1 MTQGIRSEG
10 KMTLSMLST
19 TGRSRA
25 ASQADKSF
33 ASYLDTGNT
42 EKSIQSELAKEN
54 IRSVSKEEKPPVEE
68 NREKED
74 VSAAMTQKDTKPAE
88 KAVEKNEM
96 PSSAEEMDEP
106 AVTEAMAELVTA
118 VMDLLSQ
125 MAEDVLSVSPQDVEQ
140 WMITNEMSLADMLD
154 PQNLRQMVLDLNG
167 LNGVGGFLTDA
178 DALGQWN
185 EIQNM
190 LNDFLSSHEGLLEQM
205 QSMESTG
212 QENVLYMT
220 GSWDEL
226 QGLAQEADGQSVQ
239 PESLDE
245 EFAQQHIDMISQAE
259 GMSEQTESTDA
270 YQMEGQGE
278 DSAERRSV
286 RTEHAEGQM
295 PEGFLNRMT
304 EAVGGA
310 VEVMDAGNEA
320 GQTSHILNQI
330 VNEIRFT
337 MTQEV
342 TSMDFMLNPENLG
355 RVHISVADKG
365 GVMTAQITVQSL
377 EAREALESQMIILQQ
392 TFEEQGLKVESV
404 EVNVSEFG
412 FGDDDQTGSSQA
424 GDGRRSG
431 RDRRS
436 NQSRPLAGLEES
448 DEVSE
453 EERLTREQMN
463 MTGAQVDYSA

>member
-10 KMTLSMLST
+10 KMALSMLSM

-25 ASQADKSF
+25 ASQTEKSF
-33 ASYLDTGNT
+33 ESYLDTGST
-42 EKSIQSELAKEN
+42 EKPMQDEPIKDSVQPTSREEKQEMVENGEKET
-54 IRSVSKEEKPPVEE
+54 VSK
-68 NREKED
+68 
-74 VSAAMTQKDTKPAE
+74 AITQKDAKPVE
-88 KAVEKNEM
+88 KAEKNEM
-96 PSSAEEMDEP
+96 VSSAEKTDEP

-118 VMDLLSQ
+118 VMDLLSE

-140 WMITNEMSLADMLD
+140 WMITHEMSLADMLD
-154 PQNLRQMVLDLNG
+154 PQNLRQLVMDLNG
-167 LNGVGGFLTDA
+167 LNSVGGFLIDA

-185 EIQNM
+185 EIQDM
-190 LNDFLSSHEGLLEQM
+190 LNDFLNSHEALLEQV
-205 QSMESTG
+205 QTMESTDQKG
-212 QENVLYMT
+212 ALFLT
-220 GSWDEL
+220 GRWEEL
-226 QGLAQEADGQSVQ
+226 QGMVQEDDLQSIRPASVEEEPILQSADV
-239 PESLDE
+239 
-245 EFAQQHIDMISQAE
+245 ISQE
-259 GMSEQTESTDA
+259 DGVSTQTESTDA
-270 YQMEGQGE
+270 YQTEGHEEGGE
-278 DSAERRSV
+278 ARRSV

-295 PEGFLNRMT
+295 SDGFLNRMT
-304 EAVGGA
+304 EAVGRA
-310 VEVMDAGNEA
+310 VEVMDAGNGT
-320 GQTSHILNQI
+320 GQTTNILNQI
-330 VNEIRFT
+330 VSEIRFT
-337 MTQEV
+337 MSQEV

-431 RDRRS
+431 RERRS
-436 NQSRPLAGLEES
+436 SQNRSLVGLEES
-448 DEVSE
+448 EEVSE
-453 EERLTREQMN
+453 EERLTRERMN